1 MKGFDDRKEACIGWL
16 ETKTLTTLHRFVQ
29 SDIYSFFCTEVS

>member
-16 ETKTLTTLHRFVQ
+16 ETITLTPLHRFV
-29 SDIYSFFCTEVS
+29 SE